1 MKKALCFCLIC
12 ALLPLTVLPA
22 PKSKITL
29 EEEVIQTIASFYPV
43 TATSQGIHTYDKQ
56 LADYSSGS
64 ISKMIGKL
72 NGLKTRIQKGQAAAK
87 GVEESVRYKLML
99 SNVESTLLDLETLRW
114 YRTSPSLY
122 LDEVLYGLVYLV
134 GEPDS
139 SHVNIDA
146 VIGRMRSV
154 PGLLATAQKNIK
166 LPPPVYVDIAIESV
180 EPIIDFYK
188 QTTTTLIEVF
198 PLQATMLAKLS
209 QDAQEA
215 LNDFGAFLDK
225 VPTGAPTSFAIG
237 KANFDYKLKHE
248 YFLPYGSDSLLKIGE
263 SLLADARKAYSDFQA
278 TADMTHPSGLDS
290 VYVPMQFT
298 REDLIDYYDWE
309 VNQVKYFISSH
320 DLISIPEDIASVI
333 VQETPMY
340 MRPIRAGIAYQP
352 CGPFDSN
359 GVGIFYIRPIP
370 DSLDRVQLEARYRFV
385 HRRGFRGSVVHE
397 AYPGH
402 HLQTQLASGNP
413 DVIRK
418 WQSNTMLMEGWALY
432 CEEMMYHAG
441 LFGKEDPAQWL
452 GILGGIRFRAAR
464 IVADVKLH
472 TGQFTYDQ
480 CVDWLIDVLEAKS
493 ESDQEYFRKEVRRY
507 SLNPTIQMSY
517 LVGKRELMALREAMK
532 KRDGDSFTLKK
543 FHDAVLA
550 QGSVPP
556 ALLWELLG
564 LKRD

>member
-1 MKKALCFCLIC
+1 MKQMLAFCLAS
-12 ALLPLTVLPA
+12 ALVAVTLSAA
-22 PKSKITL
+22 PKPKISL
-29 EEEVIQTIASFYPV
+29 EEEVIQTIAAFYPV
-43 TATSQGIHTYDKQ
+43 TATSQGIHTHDKQ

-64 ISKMIGKL
+64 VSKMIGKL
-72 NGLKTRIQKGQAAAK
+72 NGLKSRIQKELTTAK
-87 GVEESVRYKLML
+87 GVEGSVRCRLML

-114 YRTSPSLY
+114 YRISPSLY

-146 VIGRMRSV
+146 VLSRMRSV

-166 LPPPVYVDIAIESV
+166 QPPPVYVDIAIESIV
-180 EPIIDFYK
+180 PIMDFYK
-188 QTTTTLIEVF
+188 QTTTTLIEAF
-198 PLQATMLAKLS
+198 PLQATMLSKLS
-209 QDAQEA
+209 QAAQES

-225 VPTGAPTSFAIG
+225 VPTGAATSFAIG

-248 YFLPYGSDSLLKIGE
+248 YFLPYDSDSLLKIGE

-278 TADMTHPSGLDS
+278 TADMTHPAGLDS
-290 VYVPMQFT
+290 VYVPMEFS
-298 REDLIDYYDWE
+298 RDDLLDYYDWE
-309 VNQVKYFISSH
+309 VNQVRYFISAH
-320 DLISIPEDIASVI
+320 DLISVPDDIASVI
-333 VQETPMY
+333 VQETPAY

-352 CGPFDSN
+352 SGPFDSN
-359 GVGIFYIRPIP
+359 GIGIFYIRPIP

-397 AYPGH
+397 GYPGH
-402 HLQTQLASGNP
+402 HLQTQLAARNS
-413 DVIRK
+413 DIIRK

-441 LFGKEDPAQWL
+441 LFGKEDQAQWL

-507 SLNPTIQMSY
+507 SMNPTIQMSY
-517 LVGKRELMALREAMK
+517 LIGKRELIALREAMK

-556 ALLWELLG
+556 ALLWEILG
-564 LKRD
+564 LSKN